1 MMLRFRLVTRFLA
14 AALLAGTAVTAVTAD
29 TAQAQGWMGR
39 VKNAAKETVTRK
51 AEQGTAEA
59 TGAAVDAATG
69 KIKCAVTDSGCISK
83 AKAAGKGTILVDA
96 KGNPVSAPQGSGD
109 TVAQPVTDA
118 GSDFTPG
125 TRVLFADDF
134 KSDEIG
140 NFPRALDLKSG
151 NMEVAD
157 VGGIRYLRSTSRGG
171 KFDIVLPAALPDQ
184 FTMEFD
190 FAGSNGWYQEIRFT
204 DTNDRNYVSFR
215 PQNGGIYGPQNY
227 SVDSRPDVDPGTM
240 KVFPVKIMADG
251 DYVKVYMNGTRVA
264 NAPNAKLGRG
274 TRIHFVASGTK
285 DSPTLMGN
293 FRIAAGGK
301 DLYKALSTT
310 GRVTTEGVLF
320 DTGSD
325 HIRPESAPALKEIG
339 DMLAAHADLK
349 VSIEG
354 HTDNVGNAR
363 TNMTLSEK
371 RAAAVKAYLVSTLG
385 VSAARLS
392 SKGYGDTKPVADNA
406 TPEGRQK
413 NRRVEL
419 VRQ

>member
-1 MMLRFRLVTRFLA
+1 MSLRFKLMTPVMA
-14 AALLAGTAVTAVTAD
+14 ATLLAGAASTVH
-29 TAQAQGWMGR
+29 AQGWLKR
-39 VKNAAKETVTRK
+39 VKDAAKETVARK
-51 AEQGTAEA
+51 AEKGAVDA
-59 TGAAVDAATG
+59 TSSAVDAATG
-69 KIKCAVTDSGCISK
+69 KIKCAVTDSDCIDK

-96 KGNPVSAPQGSGD
+96 NGNPVAAAQGSSD
-109 TVAQPVTDA
+109 ASASVATDV

-140 NFPRALDLKSG
+140 NFPRGFELKAG

-157 VGGIRYLRSTSRGG
+157 IGGTRYLRSTSRGG
-171 KFDIVLPAALPDQ
+171 KFDIVLPAVLPDQ

-190 FAGSNGWYQEIRFT
+190 FSGGNGWYQEIHFT
-204 DTNDRNYVSFR
+204 DRNDVNYVSFR
-215 PQNGGIYGPQNY
+215 PENGGIYGPQGY
-227 SVDSRPDVDPGTM
+227 SVESRPAVDPGAL

-264 NAPNAKLGRG
+264 NAPNAKIGRS
-274 TRIHFVASGTK
+274 TRIHIEASGTK

-301 DLYKALSTT
+301 DLYKALSST
-310 GRVTTEGVLF
+310 GRVTTDGVLF

-339 DMLAAHADLK
+339 DMLAAHGDLK

-354 HTDNVGNAR
+354 HTDNVGNAQ

-371 RAAAVKAYLVSTLG
+371 RAAAVKTYLVSTLG
-385 VSAARLS
+385 VSAARLTS
-392 SKGYGDTKPVADNA
+392 RGYGDTKPVADNA

-419 VRQ
+419 VKQ